1 MKIHFIGIG
10 GIGISGLA
18 KHLLAEGHEVSGSDV
33 YITAITKELQGLGV
47 RVDVPHNA
55 FIIKDQDLVIHSA
68 VIKPDNPEI
77 IRANELGIKVMC
89 RSEALT
95 FILKDKNVYAVAGAH
110 GKSTTTAILASIM
123 SGSTIIGALSKA
135 LNSNTRYDGTTNT
148 MLFEADE
155 SDESFL
161 NTNPY
166 CSIVTNAE
174 PEHMEFY
181 NYNLERFY
189 GAYRKFLDLGQKRII
204 CAEDKFLSEY
214 EGDAVRLYPTRDIKD
229 IEYKLIDNQPYTSF
243 SLLDFGRFDVWGFG
257 QHIAVDAALAIL
269 ASVDV
274 MNIEDIRNN
283 LKNYQGI
290 KKRFDIISDS
300 KQLVVIDD
308 YGHHPTEIR
317 ATMKSV
323 QTYKKLREFN
333 EIIAI
338 WQPHKFSR
346 TIDNLSE
353 FKTCFDGVGML
364 VILPVWRA
372 GEESIDIDFEKE
384 FAHFNLILADK
395 ITRKDDKVIL
405 LRDDATIASL
415 SSGLVVGFG
424 AGDIT
429 YQIRGER

>member
-18 KHLLAEGHEVSGSDV
+18 KHLLAEGHEISGSDV
-33 YITAITKELQGLGV
+33 YITAITKELQSLGI

-55 FIIKDQDLVIHSA
+55 FIIENQELVIHSA

-77 IRANELGIKVMC
+77 VRATELGIKVMC

-95 FILKDKNVYAVAGAH
+95 FILKNKKVYAVAGAH

-123 SGSTIIGALSKA
+123 SGSTIIGAQSKA
-135 LNSNTRYDGTTNT
+135 LSSNTRYDGSNNT

-161 NTNPY
+161 NTNPF

-189 GAYRKFLDLGQKRII
+189 GAYKKFLDIGQKRII

-214 EGDAVRLYPTRDIKD
+214 EGDATRLYPTRDIKD
-229 IEYKLIDNQPYTSF
+229 IEYRLIDNQPYTSF

-257 QHIAVDAALAIL
+257 QHIAIDASLAIL
-269 ASVDV
+269 AAIDV
-274 MNIEDIRNN
+274 MDIEEIRKNIRDY
-283 LKNYQGI
+283 KGI
-290 KKRFDIISDS
+290 KKRFDIISDTS
-300 KQLVVIDD
+300 QLVVIDD
-308 YGHHPTEIR
+308 YGHHPTEVR

-323 QTYKKLREFN
+323 QTYKQLRNFN

-372 GEESIDIDFEKE
+372 GEEAVDIDFEKE
-384 FAHFNLILADK
+384 FSHFNLILADK

-405 LRDDATIASL
+405 MRDDATIASL

>member
-18 KHLLAEGHEVSGSDV
+18 KHLLAEGHEISGSDV
-33 YITAITKELQGLGV
+33 YITAITKELQSLGI

-55 FIIKDQDLVIHSA
+55 FIIEDQELVIHSA
-68 VIKPDNPEI
+68 VIKPDNPEVV
-77 IRANELGIKVMC
+77 RAQELGIKVMC
-89 RSEALT
+89 RSEALP
-95 FILKDKNVYAVAGAH
+95 FILKDKKVYAVAGAH
-110 GKSTTTAILASIM
+110 GKSTTTAILSSIM
-123 SGSTIIGALSKA
+123 NGSTIIGAQSKA
-135 LNSNTRYDGTTNT
+135 LKSNTRFDKTNNT

-189 GAYRKFLDLGQKRII
+189 GAYRKFLDIAKKRVI
-204 CAEDKFLSEY
+204 CAEDSFLSEY
-214 EGDAVRLYPTRDIKD
+214 EGEATRLYPTRDIKD
-229 IEYKLIDNQPYTSF
+229 IEYKLIDNQPFTTF
-243 SLLDFGRFDVWGFG
+243 KLLDLGSFDVWGFG

-269 ASVDV
+269 ASKDV
-274 MNIEDIRNN
+274 MNIEDIRTN
-283 LKNYQGI
+283 LRNYKGI
-290 KKRFDIISDS
+290 KKRFDIINDTP
-300 KQLVVIDD
+300 QIVVIDD

-323 QTYKKLREFN
+323 QTFKKLREFN
-333 EIIAI
+333 EVIAI

-353 FKTCFDGVGML
+353 FKTCFDGASML

-372 GEESIDIDFEKE
+372 GEEAVDIDFEKE
-384 FAHFNLILADK
+384 FAHFNLILADSIK
-395 ITRKDDKVIL
+395 RKDDKVIL
-405 LRDDATIASL
+405 MRDDATIVSL